1 MPWKSPGELH
11 HNKNSQVMAN
21 GTFSPWTEVTSGVSQ
36 GGVVSPYLFLLHMS
50 TRKVDISMG
59 LKAKQLEEWAT
70 SNRMGRGLWYMCI
83 YFSRDHPQPAPLI
96 LGGQKIPGVTTTKYL
111 GFHLDSNLS
120 GDTHVEQSV
129 RKASK
134 LLHFDCSCQ
143 KWSTH

>member
-1 MPWKSPGELH
+1 SPGELH
-11 HNKNSQVMAN
+11 RNKNSQFYLSRVMAN
-21 GTFSPWTEVTSGVSQ
+21 GTFSPWSEVTSGVSQ

-70 SNRMGRGLWYMCI
+70 SNRMGKGLWYMCI

-96 LGGQKIPGVTTTKYL
+96 LGGQKIPGLTTTK
-111 GFHLDSNLS
+111 
-120 GDTHVEQSV
+120 
-129 RKASK
+129 KASK